1 MNTSQFFKPSRRG
14 GGGGLKSR
22 EITTLNCSRVVTRK
36 PQHHAHNDLRITSL
50 EADVVHKSLHLLPL
64 PYMRRAS
71 LFQRMHVHLLRT
83 TLCLSARLSFNFVS
97 YYTCT
102 RRTNESFEE
111 LHVSDS

>member
-50 EADVVHKSLHLLPL
+50 EADVVHIVAPPPPTVYAKSLIIPTNARS
-64 PYMRRAS
+64 PPSYDA
-71 LFQRMHVHLLRT
+71 
-83 TLCLSARLSFNFVS
+83 LS
-97 YYTCT
+97 
-102 RRTNESFEE
+102 
-111 LHVSDS
+111 